1 MKYRRR
7 TPKIFHSFLIY
18 FILFSWVWFVTGN
31 VRNLFDLCVLYTPP
45 SRNPRRCLWDYC
57 FQFAINS
64 INVSISGELSNRVW
78 RGDRFKSNR
87 YSLIAATSKFRMEWK
102 LSSKLKLKL
111 KNEKFQCC
119 FLSHQQRNASEHTA
133 KLSATRRWAKSVWKT
148 LDKLQFI
155 P

>member
-7 TPKIFHSFLIY
+7 TRKRFHSFLIY

-31 VRNLFDLCVLYTPP
+31 VRNLFDLCELYTSH
-45 SRNPRRCLWDYC
+45 SRIPRWCLWDC

-78 RGDRFKSNR
+78 RGKSNR
-87 YSLIAATSKFRMEWK
+87 KS
-102 LSSKLKLKL
+102 
-111 KNEKFQCC
+111 
-119 FLSHQQRNASEHTA
+119 QQRPNSEWNENWVRNWNWNCKMKSSNAVSFHISNNASEHTA
-133 KLSATRRWAKSVWKT
+133 KLSKTRRWAKSVWKT